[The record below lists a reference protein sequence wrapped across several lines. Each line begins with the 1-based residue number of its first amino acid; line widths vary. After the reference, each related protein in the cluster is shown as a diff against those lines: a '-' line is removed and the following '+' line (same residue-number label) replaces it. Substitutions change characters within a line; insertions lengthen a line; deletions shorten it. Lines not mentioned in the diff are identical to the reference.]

1 MDVNFLVSLSS
12 ISLHPRLN
20 CKYDTMKRHF
30 ACPHNPQFYI
40 CENATCVWIQ
50 LDKSSSSLS
59 VFGRGMR
66 LPTFLTKAS
75 DSKKLYDLII
85 FGLTFS
91 RTRMKEDGGVRSSF
105 CKIWPREFLI
115 TKDLDG
121 KTLMK
126 GPWGPW
132 RDDLDERFSLRKCSV
147 CYNSLLKPVLDK
159 DRVMFY
165 FDYYEMIYFKNIL
178 CFVQLDVF

>member
-12 ISLHPRLN
+12 ISLYPRLN

-50 LDKSSSSLS
+50 LDKSSSFLS

-91 RTRMKEDGGVRSSF
+91 YEDEGRRRGKEL
-105 CKIWPREFLI
+105 FLQNM
-115 TKDLDG
+115 TKRILDH
-121 KTLMK
+121 K
-126 GPWGPW
+126 GPWWENLDEGTLRTLTRRPW
-132 RDDLDERFSLRKCSV
+132 REVLAEKMFCMLQ
-147 CYNSLLKPVLDK
+147 LPLKASI
-159 DRVMFY
+159 R
-165 FDYYEMIYFKNIL
+165 
-178 CFVQLDVF
+178 